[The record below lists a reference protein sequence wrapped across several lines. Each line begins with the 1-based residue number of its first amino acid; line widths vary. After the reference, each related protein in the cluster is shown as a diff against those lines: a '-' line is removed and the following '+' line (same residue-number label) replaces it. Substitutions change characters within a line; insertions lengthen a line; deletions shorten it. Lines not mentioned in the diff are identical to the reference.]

1 MKERQWLVRVASTA
15 REVATDILE
24 ADLTQLLMILTTVVA
39 AVTYGWIEGYV
50 IQENLADRPYVWFGH
65 FSNYSVALGI
75 LFACI
80 TGGFALVKSRS
91 MFARGNRYFLFAVI
105 GNYPFAWLIE
115 DFAYFMFNPLD
126 ALNKLHWTN
135 WFLGGF
141 CVYDPWKRPGD
152 ICVWIPNW
160 YFLVLAWFLVCQFY
174 AHRCTVNDNLV
185 KDELGKQLIQ
195 RAVEIPPVE
204 ARIELKPG
212 EAESEEAAASGPSVK
227 APIEKPVSEQP
238 TKSNIRSEDAEA
250 ALKRLR
256 EKWVK

>member
-1 MKERQWLVRVASTA
+1 MREPQWLVRVASTA
-15 REVATDILE
+15 RDVAADILE

-39 AVTYGWIEGYV
+39 AVTYGWVEGYV
-50 IQENLADRPYVWFGH
+50 IRENLADRPYIWFGH

-80 TGGFALVKSRS
+80 TGGFALVKSRN
-91 MFARGNRYFLFAVI
+91 MFAQGNRYFLFAVI

-115 DFAYFMFNPLD
+115 DFAYFLFNPAD
-126 ALNKLHWTN
+126 ALSKLHWTN

-160 YFLVLAWFLVCQFY
+160 YFLVLAWFLLCEFY
-174 AHRCTVNDNLV
+174 AHRCTLYDNLV
-185 KDELGKQLIQ
+185 KDELGKQMIQ
-195 RAVEIPPVE
+195 RPTEIPSIEAGTDQEPVE
-204 ARIELKPG
+204 AR
-212 EAESEEAAASGPSVK
+212 SQEAAASRPSVK
-227 APIEKPVSEQP
+227 TPVAKPLTEPP
-238 TKSNIRSEDAEA
+238 TKSKIRSEDAQA
-250 ALKRLR
+250 ALGRLR